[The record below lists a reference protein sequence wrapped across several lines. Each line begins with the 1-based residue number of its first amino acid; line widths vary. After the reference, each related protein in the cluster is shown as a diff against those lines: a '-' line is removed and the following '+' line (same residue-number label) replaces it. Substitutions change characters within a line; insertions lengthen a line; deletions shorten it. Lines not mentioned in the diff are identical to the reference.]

1 MSLYT
6 CIFNALLMGICAA
19 FQMKHYLWGVFKPR
33 KVEGKQDAALHH
45 PDCTTGATAFT
56 ANDTATGIATDAACM
71 PQGAFGVA
79 PFVPSAN
86 HGQMDSSIMG
96 APPGRMIAFVVK
108 ETPRIEQLIREMQ
121 REGVLVMQ
129 GEMMSTPGS
138 IPTVTQR
145 GQPSK
150 A

>member
-1 MSLYT
+1 
-6 CIFNALLMGICAA
+6 MGICAA

-79 PFVPSAN
+79 TV
-86 HGQMDSSIMG
+86 
-96 APPGRMIAFVVK
+96 
-108 ETPRIEQLIREMQ
+108 
-121 REGVLVMQ
+121 
-129 GEMMSTPGS
+129 S
-138 IPTVTQR
+138 IPTEDATNALSYLQQIMDRWTHQSWVHPPA
-145 GQPSK
+145 G
-150 A
+150 